1 MKFRSFFWS
10 LLIGAITL
18 FLVVVASLGWIVTQS
33 SINILK
39 GGVNTFPQ
47 AAMFIPKHAPA
58 MVSLVTNPEKLNA
71 LRQVSLPLQ
80 RRQSDR
86 QEWQQWETDLLQTI
100 GFDYQRDL
108 KPWLG
113 DELTLAITSLDSDNT
128 TDVLRNRNPNN
139 GAQPGYLLAAATKN
153 TQLAQKTLGN
163 FLSEQ
168 TNLNLE
174 LYKGVNIVSQSVSK
188 SKYPRIWSSA
198 VVGDFVL
205 FANQPQILKQAINQA
220 QAVNLN
226 LEHSDSYQTAL
237 SYIKRP
243 HVGVAYINI
252 PSTLAWLDKSATV
265 TKPNSEQIL
274 SLSLAINSLGL
285 TAETALI
292 GENEAEIRSQLPK
305 AWLNNPEVQQIFNYL
320 NFNQNHSTYI
330 DLTAKTSL
338 LDTQIAID
346 KVSKLALQSLFPHL
360 KAIAIKKEN
369 DQDGVELVKISL
381 KLDA

>member
-1 MKFRSFFWS
+1 MKFRSFFWT

-33 SINILK
+33 SINLLK

-47 AAMFIPKHAPA
+47 AAIFLPKQAPA
-58 MVSLVTNPEKLNA
+58 MLSLLTNPEKLNA
-71 LRQVSLPLQ
+71 LRQVSLPLPH
-80 RRQSDR
+80 RQSDR
-86 QEWQQWETDLLQTI
+86 REWQQWETDLLQPI

-113 DELTLAITSLDSDNT
+113 DELTLAITSLDYD
-128 TDVLRNRNPNN
+128 RNPNN

-188 SKYPRIWSSA
+188 LAKDPSIWASA

-205 FANQPQILKQAINQA
+205 FANQPQILKQAVNQA

-226 LEHSDSYQTAL
+226 LEQADSYQTAL

-243 HVGVAYINI
+243 HVGVAYIDI
-252 PSTLAWLDKSATV
+252 SGISAWLDKSATS
-265 TKPNSEQIL
+265 TKPNRENIL
-274 SLSLAINSLGL
+274 SLSLAINSSGL

-292 GENEAEIRSQLPK
+292 GGNKAEITSQLPK
-305 AWLNNPEVQQIFNYL
+305 AWLNNPELQQIFNYL

-330 DLTAKTSL
+330 DLTARTSL
-338 LDTQIAID
+338 SDTQIPIY

-360 KAIAIKKEN
+360 QAIAIKNESNHDDVKR
-369 DQDGVELVKISL
+369 VKIKL
-381 KLDA
+381 KLDV

>member
-1 MKFRSFFWS
+1 MKFRSFFWT

-18 FLVVVASLGWIVTQS
+18 FLVVIASLGWIVTQS
-33 SINILK
+33 SINLLK

-47 AAMFIPKHAPA
+47 AAMFVPKHAPA
-58 MVSLVTNPEKLNA
+58 MVSLLTNPEKLNA

-86 QEWQQWETDLLQTI
+86 REWQQWETDLLQTI

-113 DELTLAITSLDSDNT
+113 DELTLAITSLDSD
-128 TDVLRNRNPNN
+128 RNLNN

-174 LYKGVNIVSQSVSK
+174 LYKGVNIVSQSASK
-188 SKYPRIWSSA
+188 SKDPSIWAST

-226 LEHSDSYQTAL
+226 LEHADSYQTAL

-265 TKPNSEQIL
+265 TKPNSEEIL
-274 SLSLAINSLGL
+274 SLSLAINSSGL

-292 GENEAEIRSQLPK
+292 GGNEAEITAQLPK
-305 AWLNNPEVQQIFNYL
+305 AWLNNPELQQIFNYL

-330 DLTAKTSL
+330 DLTAKTFL
-338 LDTQIAID
+338 LDTPIPIY
-346 KVSKLALQSLFPHL
+346 KVSKLALQSLFPHV

-369 DQDGVELVKISL
+369 NQDGVELVKISL

>member
-1 MKFRSFFWS
+1 MKFRSFFWT

-33 SINILK
+33 SINLLK

-47 AAMFIPKHAPA
+47 AAIFIPKQSPA
-58 MVSLVTNPEKLNA
+58 MVSLLTNPEKLDA

-86 QEWQQWETDLLQTI
+86 QEWQQWETDLLQTT

-113 DELTLAITSLDSDNT
+113 DELTLAITSLDSE
-128 TDVLRNRNPNN
+128 RNPNN

-163 FLSEQ
+163 FLAEK

-174 LYKGVNIVSQSVSK
+174 SYKGVNIVSQSASK
-188 SKYPRIWSSA
+188 SKDPSIWASA

-226 LEHSDSYQTAL
+226 LEQADSYQTAL

-252 PSTLAWLDKSATV
+252 PGTLAWLDKSATV
-265 TKPNSEQIL
+265 TKPKTEQIL
-274 SLSLAINSLGL
+274 SLSLAINSSGL

-292 GENEAEIRSQLPK
+292 GGDEAEITAQLPK
-305 AWLNNPEVQQIFNYL
+305 SWLNNPELQQIFNYI
-320 NFNQNHSTYI
+320 NFNQHHSTYI

-338 LDTQIAID
+338 LDIPIY

-369 DQDGVELVKISL
+369 NQDDVQRIKISL

>member
-1 MKFRSFFWS
+1 MKFRSFFWT

-18 FLVVVASLGWIVTQS
+18 FLVVVANLGWIVTQS
-33 SINILK
+33 SINLLK

-47 AAMFIPKHAPA
+47 AAIFIPKQSPA
-58 MVSLVTNPEKLNA
+58 MVSLLTNPEKLDA

-86 QEWQQWETDLLQTI
+86 QEWQQWETDLLQTT

-113 DELTLAITSLDSDNT
+113 DELTLAITSLDSD
-128 TDVLRNRNPNN
+128 RNPNN
-139 GAQPGYLLAAATKN
+139 GVQPGYLLAAATKN

-163 FLSEQ
+163 FLAEK

-174 LYKGVNIVSQSVSK
+174 SYKGVNIVSQSASK
-188 SKYPRIWSSA
+188 SKDPSIWASA

-226 LEHSDSYQTAL
+226 LEHADSYQTAL

-252 PSTLAWLDKSATV
+252 PGTLAWLDKSATV
-265 TKPNSEQIL
+265 TKPKTEQIL
-274 SLSLAINSLGL
+274 SLSLAINSSGL

-292 GENEAEIRSQLPK
+292 GGDEAEITAQLPK
-305 AWLNNPEVQQIFNYL
+305 SWLNNPELQQIFNYI
-320 NFNQNHSTYI
+320 NFNQHHSTYI

-338 LDTQIAID
+338 LDIPIY

-369 DQDGVELVKISL
+369 NQDDVQRIKISL

>member
-33 SINILK
+33 SINLLK

-47 AAMFIPKHAPA
+47 AAMFVPKHAPA
-58 MVSLVTNPEKLNA
+58 MVSLLTNPEKLNA

-86 QEWQQWETDLLQTI
+86 REWQQWETDLLQAI
-100 GFDYQRDL
+100 GFDYQRDF

-113 DELTLAITSLDSDNT
+113 DELTLAITSLDSDNPT
-128 TDVLRNRNPNN
+128 GILRNPNN

-174 LYKGVNIVSQSVSK
+174 LYKGVNIVSQSAGK
-188 SKYPRIWSSA
+188 SKYPRIWASA

-226 LEHSDSYQTAL
+226 LEHSDSYQTSL

-265 TKPNSEQIL
+265 TKPNTEQIL
-274 SLSLAINSLGL
+274 SLSLA
-285 TAETALI
+285 
-292 GENEAEIRSQLPK
+292 
-305 AWLNNPEVQQIFNYL
+305 
-320 NFNQNHSTYI
+320 
-330 DLTAKTSL
+330 
-338 LDTQIAID
+338 
-346 KVSKLALQSLFPHL
+346 
-360 KAIAIKKEN
+360 
-369 DQDGVELVKISL
+369 
-381 KLDA
+381 